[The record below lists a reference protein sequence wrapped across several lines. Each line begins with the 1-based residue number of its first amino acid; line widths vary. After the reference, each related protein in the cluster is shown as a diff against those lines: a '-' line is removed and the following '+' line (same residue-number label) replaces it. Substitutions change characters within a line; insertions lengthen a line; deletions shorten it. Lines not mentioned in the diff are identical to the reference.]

1 MTVEWPSL
9 SRDQHGYEEFVSGM
23 TINLIIQLFVGAID
37 DNVVGAIGEVDA
49 VLLVD
54 SAAQPMQAAPVAA
67 MRELAR
73 SGNAAKLIVVFT
85 HFDEVKG
92 DNPPTL
98 SAKGPRCSY
107 TRLDP
112 AR

>member
-1 MTVEWPSL
+1 VLFDGEGLGHTPSTSASVSTTV
-9 SRDQHGYEEFVSGM
+9 SRR
-23 TINLIIQLFVGAID
+23 
-37 DNVVGAIGEVDA
+37 IGEVDA
-49 VLLVD
+49 ALLVD
-54 SAAQPMQAAPVAA
+54 SAAQPMQAAPVAE

-107 TRLDP
+107 PDLTPPADRPSLTQQLSGHRLTP
-112 AR
+112 

>member
-1 MTVEWPSL
+1 
-9 SRDQHGYEEFVSGM
+9 
-23 TINLIIQLFVGAID
+23 
-37 DNVVGAIGEVDA
+37 
-49 VLLVD
+49 
-54 SAAQPMQAAPVAA
+54 MQAAPVAA

-98 SAKGPRCSY
+98 SAKGPRFSY

>member
-1 MTVEWPSL
+1 VLLDGEGLGHTPSTSASVSTTV
-9 SRDQHGYEEFVSGM
+9 SRR
-23 TINLIIQLFVGAID
+23 
-37 DNVVGAIGEVDA
+37 IGEVDA